1 MRKGGIGT
9 GRVFGGG
16 RYRDNLWGSASV
28 MESAEVVLLADWGCP
43 VGEELQLV
51 CRDAVVAGQ
60 RVLRLV
66 AGGDR

>member
-16 RYRDNLWGSASV
+16 RYRDSLWGSASE
-28 MESAEVVLLADWGCP
+28 MESAEVVLLADWGCS
-43 VGEELQLV
+43 VGEELRLV

-66 AGGDR
+66 AGEDR